1 MRRALIAAL
10 AGILAPLCPGSLAA
24 AQTQP
29 PAPPAP
35 PEAAAA
41 PSLPLQMAAPL
52 PPERLDQLTAPIAL
66 YPDPLLD
73 QILMAATYPL
83 EVVEADRWL
92 QQGDNAVLKGDQL
105 AAALA
110 QQRWDPSVKSLV
122 AFPQILRMM
131 DGKLTWTEE
140 LGDAF
145 LAGQAAVM
153 DSVQRLRQTAI
164 ASGWLRSTPQEAV
177 SNDGAV
183 IVIEAPQPDI
193 VHVPVYDPNVVYGR
207 WSYPDYPPDY
217 FPGYFPSVAG
227 EPLGFDW
234 LDVAIVAP
242 LWRWARSDW
251 HHHRIDVDPD
261 RFNVLNNHW
270 PVITS
275 RTWQHDAARRDRFER
290 AARASPAR
298 PAVNAARPMAAVV
311 GTPPMLRTQYAP
323 AVVTA
328 PPSAPMI
335 AHAPAAAGPVV
346 LRPPVRMVVVQSFG
360 QRPVPRPEFQR
371 GPVSRVAMAPPRVAM
386 PMPAPRAAVPV
397 ARSAPVPRGG
407 GEHR

>member
-1 MRRALIAAL
+1 MRTPLIAL
-10 AGILAPLCPGSLAA
+10 LVGILAPICLGSPA
-24 AQTQP
+24 AQTPP
-29 PAPPAP
+29 PAPPPPADEAVAQSP

-41 PSLPLQMAAPL
+41 PI

-92 QQGDNAVLKGDQL
+92 QEDGNLTLKGDQL
-105 AAALA
+105 ATALA

-131 DGKLTWTEE
+131 DGNLTWTEE

-153 DSVQRLRQTAI
+153 DSVQRLRRI
-164 ASGWLRSTPQEAV
+164 AVAAGWLRSTPQEVV

-183 IVIEAPQPDI
+183 IVIEAPEPDI
-193 VHVPVYDPNVVYGR
+193 VQVPVYDPNVVYGR
-207 WSYPDYPPDY
+207 WPNPDYPPDY
-217 FPGYFPSVAG
+217 FPDYFPSVAG
-227 EPLGFDW
+227 EPLGFGW
-234 LDVAIVAP
+234 FGVAIVAP
-242 LWRWARSDW
+242 LWRWARPDW

-261 RFNVLNNHW
+261 RFNTLNNHW
-270 PVITS
+270 PAVAS
-275 RTWQHDAARRDRFER
+275 RTWRHDPSRRDRFER
-290 AARASPAR
+290 TARAMADQR
-298 PAVNAARPMAAVV
+298 TVNAARPTAAVV
-311 GTPPMLRTQYAP
+311 GMPPVLRTQYAP
-323 AVVTA
+323 SVVTA
-328 PPSAPMI
+328 PPP
-335 AHAPAAAGPVV
+335 AHAPAAAAPVV

-371 GPVSRVAMAPPRVAM
+371 GPVSRVSMPPPRVVM
-386 PMPAPRAAVPV
+386 PAPAPRAAVPV
-397 ARSAPVPRGG
+397 ARVLPAPRGSA
-407 GEHR
+407 EHR